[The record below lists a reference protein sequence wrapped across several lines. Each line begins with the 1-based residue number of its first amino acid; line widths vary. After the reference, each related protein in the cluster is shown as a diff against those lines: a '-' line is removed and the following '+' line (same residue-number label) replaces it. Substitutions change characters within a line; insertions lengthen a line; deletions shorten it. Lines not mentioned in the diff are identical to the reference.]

1 LTREGRPRK
10 IRGATGGPTRP
21 AAGSGHG
28 ATGCPRRPARAR
40 RHRRPSRPAWQRARG
55 APLVGR
61 RPPSTGSAGRAGC
74 AGREGVRRPRAT
86 TDASGLTHPVSAGAP
101 LLRSRY
107 RSTGRVGRLGTR
119 ELRRGA
125 WDCQRGPP
133 CVLPSRAPSP
143 PAHAVLARATHRRQC
158 RLLTVLTRFEE
169 LDCGWPAVAFLAVV
183 WSLLCVASVLP
194 FDDTRIAAVAAGPVR
209 ALEYLRDRLAYRSPE
224 AERGK
229 NRLGCRLGGGEP
241 GWCG

>member
-1 LTREGRPRK
+1 VRGGPARCAAPPEAPRDRRPARGTAPPDAPGGRLG
-10 IRGATGGPTRP
+10 RGATGGPRGQRGRGHAARP
-21 AAGSGHG
+21 LSADA
-28 ATGCPRRPARAR
+28 PRQRVAPAE
-40 RHRRPSRPAWQRARG
+40 
-55 APLVGR
+55 L
-61 RPPSTGSAGRAGC
+61 GC

-158 RLLTVLTRFEE
+158 RLNKGSSCNGH
-169 LDCGWPAVAFLAVV
+169 LDE
-183 WSLLCVASVLP
+183 
-194 FDDTRIAAVAAGPVR
+194 R
-209 ALEYLRDRLAYRSPE
+209 A
-224 AERGK
+224 
-229 NRLGCRLGGGEP
+229 
-241 GWCG
+241 